1 MKNKRIRKMIALG
14 VLSTTLIMGNVV
26 VYAEDATPTEQ
37 TSENPSEDP
46 SEGGQ
51 ESEGEQEGEPQEQT
65 QEPES
70 SPEQND
76 PPQAPDK
83 PNPPQNDASNEQ
95 IENYNKEVDNY
106 NQQVD
111 GYNEQAADYNKKIDD
126 QYNEDAATAAAQN
139 EAIDAHNKSE
149 DEKAQKIKDDNAAAQ
164 ASYDKEYEQYEK
176 DKTKYDNIENQ
187 IINDLH
193 YESVEAYNETIN
205 DYYNTPIEEGLEK
218 NAKEENTFNIEDSY
232 SVVPDAASE
241 GDTSEKKTYDVQ
253 VIHNFEGYD
262 SYEDS
267 FQIKEDEILTL
278 NPAGA
283 LLETFT
289 NRFHIGFFAKTDDDH
304 LSGYW
309 RNNGDVL
316 YSLCNYLE
324 KSWNNGTVY
333 TLSYKDGER
342 TTGDTAIK
350 MVYNYAWVALT
361 KHKTYTK
368 PEEPKLELQEEY
380 TPQYEERVPDPEK
393 KPYAEILSYLDKMPL
408 KEEAKAEDPKSEE
421 KTETKEEKK
430 CEKHEDKKEESAEA
444 PVAISE
450 DPIEHRV
457 VEPVVIEDEP
467 TPSAPSMLP
476 QTGDTKAIIKIL
488 IVIACAALGIWFV
501 LIGIEH
507 LKK

>member
-1 MKNKRIRKMIALG
+1 MKNKRLRKLIALG
-14 VLSTTLIMGNVV
+14 ILSTTLIMGNLV
-26 VYAEDATPTEQ
+26 VYAEDEIPTEQ
-37 TSENPSEDP
+37 TSETPSEEP
-46 SEGGQ
+46 SDGEEKQ
-51 ESEGEQEGEPQEQT
+51 ESEPQEQA

-76 PPQAPDK
+76 PPQAPEK
-83 PNPPQNDASNEQ
+83 PDQPQGDVTNEQ

-111 GYNEQAADYNKKIDD
+111 DYNKQAEDYNKQIDE
-126 QYNEDAATAAAQN
+126 QYNEDAVTAASQN
-139 EAIDAHNKSE
+139 EIIDAHNKSE

-164 ASYDKEYEQYEK
+164 AKYDKEYEQYKE

-193 YESVEAYNETIN
+193 YESVEQYNETIN
-205 DYYNTPIEEGLEK
+205 DYYNTPAEEGLEK
-218 NAKEENTFNIEDSY
+218 NTKEENTFNIEDSY

-241 GDTSEKKTYDVQ
+241 GDTSEKKIYDVQ

-267 FQIKEDEILTL
+267 FQIKENEILTL

-380 TPQYEERVPDPEK
+380 TPEYEERVPEPEK
-393 KPYAEILSYLDKMPL
+393 KPYAAILDYLDKMSL
-408 KEEAKAEDPKSEE
+408 KEEAKAEGPKSE
-421 KTETKEEKK
+421 TITKEEKK
-430 CEKHEDKKEESAEA
+430 YECKHEEKSAEA
-444 PVAISE
+444 PVVISE

-457 VEPVVIEDEP
+457 VESVVIEDEP
-467 TPSAPSMLP
+467 TPPAPSMLP
-476 QTGDTKAIIKIL
+476 QTGDTNAIIKIL
-488 IVIACAALGIWFV
+488 IVISCVTLGVWFI
-501 LIGIEH
+501 LIGIEN